1 MGWLTSPKRIFLP
14 DKIRIVF
21 LIIAVCAF
29 WLTELGRFVY
39 RPYVRING
47 IQDFG
52 LADSVGNLG
61 GIIVQI
67 FFVCAVIN
75 PKKIHS
81 YRWAVFLSIGYVVYE
96 IVQPYLPR
104 GVFDWKD
111 IFGTLIGFVI
121 SLILLW
127 IIWSK
132 LPPKEETKSD

>member
-1 MGWLTSPKRIFLP
+1 MGWLTNQRRIFLP
-14 DKIRIVF
+14 DKVRIVF
-21 LIIAVCAF
+21 LMIAVGAF
-29 WLTELGRFVY
+29 WLTEFGRYVY
-39 RPYVRING
+39 RPFVRSNG

-52 LADSVGNLG
+52 LADSIGNLG

-75 PKKIHS
+75 PEKNQS
-81 YRWAVFLSIGYVVYE
+81 YRWAAFLSAGYIVYE
-96 IVQPYLPR
+96 FVQPYLPK

-121 SLILLW
+121 SLILLG

-132 LPPKEETKSD
+132 FPARQEMENN